1 MNMKKIKLLL
11 IEDNPG
17 DIRLIREMLADVRMS
32 NPEAP
37 FFDLHY
43 ANRLSE
49 GLEYLDSE
57 AMDAVLL
64 DLVLPDSQALDT
76 FREVRNQKPRIPI
89 VVLTGI
95 EDEALGMAAVQEGA
109 QDYLVKDEVTGY
121 LLVRSVRYAVERK
134 RTEETLRQYTER
146 LQTLHEIDRAILA
159 AESPDAIADAAL
171 HHIRRLIP
179 CQQVS
184 LVTFDLEADEATVF
198 AAYSNGQVPIK
209 TGKRLPLSDFN
220 VSQLEEGQAQLV
232 KDTSELIDSA
242 PGSRALEIEQLRSFI
257 NVPLLYQERLIG
269 SLSLGADSPQMFTSE
284 HLNIAREVA
293 DSLSTAI
300 SQARLHQEV
309 QDHAQELSR
318 AVERLQELDNLKSE
332 FIQNVSHELRSPLA
346 LIRGYAEML
355 SIGALGTLEP
365 EQEIP
370 VRIISRRAQMLG
382 DLVDD
387 ITNLLAVET
396 RPMSEAPVAVDSL
409 TQTAVE
415 DFRVAAQQAGLVLE
429 AEIAPELPRISGDV
443 QYLRRVLDNLLS
455 NAIKFT
461 PVGGR
466 VSVRLWPEADQLLL
480 QVADTGVGI
489 PDEEKERIFDRFYQI
504 DGSTRRRY
512 GGMGLGLALVNEIV
526 EAHGGRV
533 KVDSQEGQGS
543 AFTVSL
549 PVMRG

>member
-1 MNMKKIKLLL
+1 
-11 IEDNPG
+11 
-17 DIRLIREMLADVRMS
+17 
-32 NPEAP
+32 
-37 FFDLHY
+37 
-43 ANRLSE
+43 
-49 GLEYLDSE
+49 
-57 AMDAVLL
+57 
-64 DLVLPDSQALDT
+64 
-76 FREVRNQKPRIPI
+76 

-121 LLVRSVRYAVERK
+121 LLVRAVRYAVERK

-184 LVTFDLEADEATVF
+184 LVTFDLETEEATVF
-198 AAYSNGQVPIK
+198 AAYTNGKVPIK
-209 TGKRLPLSDFN
+209 TGKRLPLSDFSI
-220 VSQLEEGQAQLV
+220 SQLEDGQAQLV
-232 KDTSELIDSA
+232 EDTSELAESA
-242 PGSRALEIEQLRSFI
+242 PGSRALELEELHSFI

-269 SLSLGADSPQMFTSE
+269 SLSLGADSPQVFTPE

-355 SIGALGTLEP
+355 SIGALGKLEP
-365 EQEIP
+365 EQEIS

-396 RPMSEAPVAVDSL
+396 RPMSQTPVAVDSL

-415 DFRVAAQQAGLVLE
+415 DFRVAAQQAGLALE
-429 AEIAPELPRISGDV
+429 AEIAPELPKISGDV

-466 VSVRLWPEADQLLL
+466 VSVRMWREADELLV

-489 PDEEKERIFDRFYQI
+489 PDEEKERIFDRFYQV

-533 KVDSQEGQGS
+533 KVDSKVGQGS

-549 PVMRG
+549 PVIQG